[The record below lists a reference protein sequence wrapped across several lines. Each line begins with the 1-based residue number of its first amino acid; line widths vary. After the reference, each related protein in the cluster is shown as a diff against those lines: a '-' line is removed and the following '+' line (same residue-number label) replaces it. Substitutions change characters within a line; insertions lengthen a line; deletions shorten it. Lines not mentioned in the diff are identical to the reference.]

1 MSHFDYAV
9 RYDLRVARRFVEP
22 LEHGE
27 PVPGCGC
34 PDCTGVPE
42 DSPARQPVRPRD
54 FSGWEERA
62 EQARSIGLLEICRRL
77 GLEIQ
82 RKGSALYTSCPL
94 HEDKTP
100 SLSLDPKLGRSGL
113 WHCFSC
119 EGGGD
124 AIELFMRAR
133 RMGFADAVRELV
145 PVASHQVRLED

>member
-9 RYDLRVARRFVEP
+9 RYDLRAAKGFVKP
-22 LEHGE
+22 QEHDQ

-34 PDCTGVPE
+34 PGCSGIPADH
-42 DSPARQPVRPRD
+42 PARQPRRSPD
-54 FSGWEERA
+54 YSGWEERA
-62 EQARSIGLLEICRRL
+62 ERARSIGLLEMCEIL
-77 GLEIQ
+77 GLQ
-82 RKGSALYTSCPL
+82 TQKKGSALYVSCPM

-100 SLSLDPKLGRSGL
+100 SLSLGPKLGRSGL

-133 RMGFADAVRELV
+133 RMGFADAVRDLV
-145 PVASHQVRLED
+145 PDE